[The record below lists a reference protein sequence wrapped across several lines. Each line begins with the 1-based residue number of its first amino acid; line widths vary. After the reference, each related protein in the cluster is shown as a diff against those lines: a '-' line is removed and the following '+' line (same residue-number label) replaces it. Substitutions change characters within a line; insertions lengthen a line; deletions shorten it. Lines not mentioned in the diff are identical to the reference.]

1 MPIPSLLLGPIVG
14 GLSHNR
20 ANIWARATSPS
31 ILHVWLA
38 MHADLSDVQLIGQ
51 VELPAGDGCAGIV
64 RLERLEPETRYYYAV
79 SLYPTFPGPQEL
91 HSFTT
96 FPEPRTPRSFSFAF
110 GSCYLPP
117 DEHGGETMDELHRRI
132 EPDHLRFG
140 LFLGDQIYADGAER
154 NGLGRIAVTLEEY
167 RAVYEYA
174 WSRPAMRGLLPNLP
188 LFMTLDD
195 HEVDDDWFWRD
206 PERRWAE
213 IPVHNQILRWF
224 KGLPPEQR
232 HLSLE
237 RVRAALRAYYEH
249 QTMHAPEMLLPLE
262 TDAAGEFQFHRH
274 DTGSLAYR
282 FYFGGAAFFILD
294 TRTMR
299 VKGGKKSLLSEGQ
312 WTILQEWLREVN
324 DQYPIKFLVSS
335 GTILYPFWLDV
346 TRDRWNGFPAERE
359 RLLEFLAVNEI
370 EGVHIITGDLHTAH
384 AISAELKCP
393 SGRRIPV
400 WEFCSSPFEQ
410 SASPSTITYHPLS
423 SKWIGSQKRLFW
435 QTGQNFGVVHVD
447 FDSSTPRVTFTL
459 HHNQNGWKTRP
470 PITNILKI

>member
-1 MPIPSLLLGPIVG
+1 MTTSSILLGPIVG

-20 ANIWARATSPS
+20 ANIWARANSPS

-38 MHADLSDVQLIGQ
+38 THADLNDAQLVGE
-51 VELPAGDGCAGIV
+51 VELPARDGCTGI
-64 RLERLEPETRYYYAV
+64 LPIDHLKPETKYYYAV
-79 SLYPTFPGPQEL
+79 SLHPTRPALQEFHTFVTFPQ
-91 HSFTT
+91 
-96 FPEPRTPRSFSFAF
+96 PRILRSFSFAF

-117 DEHGGETMDELHRRI
+117 DDQGGQTMHELRHHI
-132 EPDHLRFG
+132 ESDDLRFG
-140 LFLGDQIYADGAER
+140 LFLGDQIYADSTER
-154 NGLGRIAVTLEEY
+154 NGLRRIAVTLEEY
-167 RAVYEYA
+167 RTVYEYG
-174 WSRPAMRGLLPNLP
+174 WSRPAMRELLPNLP

-213 IPVHNQILRWF
+213 IPVHNQFFRWL

-237 RVRAALRAYYEH
+237 RVRAALKAYYEH
-249 QTMHAPEMLLPLE
+249 QAMHGPEMLLPLE
-262 TDAAGEFQFHRH
+262 TNAAGDFQFHRH
-274 DTGSLAYR
+274 DAGSLAYR
-282 FYFGGAAFFILD
+282 FYFGGAAFFVLD

-299 VKGGKKSLLSEGQ
+299 VKGRKKSLLSEGQ
-312 WTILQEWLREVN
+312 WTILQEWLKQVN
-324 DQYPIKFLVSS
+324 EQYPVKFLFSS
-335 GTILYPFWLDV
+335 GTILHPFWLDI

-359 RLLEFLAVNEI
+359 RLLKFLAVNEI

-384 AISAELKCP
+384 AIFAELKCP
-393 SGRRIPV
+393 SGRRIAI

-410 SASPSTITYHPLS
+410 SASPSTITYHPLI

-447 FDSSTPRVTFTL
+447 FDSSTPHVIFTL
-459 HHNQNGWKTRP
+459 HYNQNGWKTRR
-470 PITNILKI
+470 PITNILNI